1 MSNLKREDVDPQGTQ
16 EWIESLEDEIE
27 ERGFERTRHL
37 LEKLVDYAS
46 TRGAR
51 LPFNTNTPFVNT
63 ILTEQ
68 EPKFPGN
75 REIERKIKSLVR
87 WNAMAMVV
95 SANKKAPGIGGHIST
110 YASAATLYEVGFN
123 HFFKGPN
130 HPQGSDLV
138 YFQGHA
144 SPGIYARS
152 FLEGRLY
159 EEKMRGFRRE
169 LSPNGGLSSYPHPW
183 LMPDFWQFATVS
195 MGLGPLLAV
204 YQARFM
210 NYLIDRGLMEN
221 TGRKVWAFL
230 GDGEMDEPESL
241 GGLTLASRENLDNL
255 IFVVNCN
262 LQRLDGPVRG
272 NSKVIQELEGAF
284 RGAGWNVIKVIW
296 GSDFDP
302 LLEHKNGDLFLR
314 RAEEVVDG
322 DLLKYVVEGGSYLRE
337 HFYGKYP
344 ELLEMVAHINDED
357 LEKMRIGGHDPIKVF
372 AAYSE
377 AVKTKGKPTVILART
392 IKGYGLG
399 EAGEGRNITHQQK
412 KLNDEELLHFR
423 DRFNIPLSDSEA
435 STAQLYKPK
444 DKSDEITYIKNQR
457 KKLGGFLPQRRSQGP
472 DIKIPD
478 ISLFQELLEG
488 SGDREI
494 STTMAYVRMLTIL
507 TKDKNI
513 GKNIVPIIPDEART
527 FGMDP
532 LFRQLGIYAHG
543 GQLYDPVDSDQFLY
557 YKEAID
563 GQILE
568 EGINEAGAISS
579 FVAAG
584 TSYST
589 NGINM
594 IPFYIYYSMFGF
606 QRIWDF
612 IWAAGDM
619 RTRGFLVG
627 GTAGRTTLNGEGLQH
642 QDGHSHL
649 AAAATPNIRAY
660 DLAYG
665 YEIATVVHQGLK
677 DMYEKGK
684 DVIYY
689 LTVENENYVHPPI
702 KKGISEDIIKGLY
715 KIKATDKPIIRLL
728 GSGPLI
734 GETLA
739 AAKLL
744 KEDWGIEPGIWN
756 VTSFS
761 ELRRD
766 AEETERWNLINPDK
780 EPRQSHL
787 EIKLS
792 KHSVPTV
799 VSSDYVKMVSE
810 QIGPYVPGPYYALG
824 TDGFGRSDSR
834 ENLRHFFEVDRYY
847 IVLTA
852 LRALALN
859 GKLDMSKSDEAI
871 KKYNLNPEKP
881 SPITV

>member
-1 MSNLKREDVDPQGTQ
+1 MSNLKREDIDPQVTQ
-16 EWIESLEDEIE
+16 EWIESLENEIE
-27 ERGFERTRHL
+27 EYGFERTRRL
-37 LEKLVDYAS
+37 LEKLVDHAS
-46 TRGAR
+46 ACGV
-51 LPFNTNTPFVNT
+51 LPPFNTTTPFVNT
-63 ILTEQ
+63 INVNK
-68 EPKFPGN
+68 EPEFPGN
-75 REIERKIKSLVR
+75 RAIERKIKSLIR

-95 SANKKAPGIGGHIST
+95 SANKKSPGIGGHIST
-110 YASAATLYEVGFN
+110 YASAANLYEVGFN

-144 SPGIYARS
+144 SPGIYARAY
-152 FLEGRLY
+152 LEGRLS
-159 EEKMRGFRRE
+159 EEKINAFRRE

-210 NYLIDRGLMEN
+210 NYLIDRGLMKD

-241 GGLTLASRENLDNL
+241 GGLTLASRERLDNL

-272 NSKVIQELEGAF
+272 NSKVIQELEGSF

-296 GSDFDP
+296 GSDFDKI
-302 LLEHKNGDLFLR
+302 LEHENGDLFIR

-322 DLLKYVVEGGSYLRE
+322 DLLKYVVEGGSYLRK

-357 LEKMRIGGHDPIKVF
+357 LGKMRIGGHDPIKVF

-377 AVKTKGKPTVILART
+377 AVKTKEKPTVILART

-412 KLNDEELLHFR
+412 KLNDKELLHFR
-423 DRFNIPLSDSEA
+423 DRFDIPLSNSEA
-435 STAQLYKPK
+435 STAPFYKPD
-444 DKSDEITYIKNQR
+444 DKSDEIKYIKNKR
-457 KKLGGFLPQRRSQGP
+457 KNLGGFLPHRRRLGP
-472 DIKIPD
+472 TMKAPD
-478 ISLFQELLEG
+478 ISIFQELLDG
-488 SGDREI
+488 SSDREI
-494 STTMAYVRMLTIL
+494 STTMAFVRMLTIL
-507 TKDKNI
+507 TKDKMI
-513 GKNIVPIIPDEART
+513 GKNIVPIVPDEART

-543 GQLYDPVDSDQFLY
+543 GQVYEPVDSDQFLY
-557 YKEAID
+557 YKEASD

-594 IPFYIYYSMFGF
+594 IPFYVYYSMFGF

-612 IWAAGDM
+612 IWAASDM

-649 AAAATPNIRAY
+649 AAAATPNIKAY

-665 YEIATVVHQGLK
+665 YEIATVVHNGLK
-677 DMYEKGK
+677 DMYEKGL

-689 LTVENENYVHPPI
+689 LTVENENYIHPPI
-702 KKGISEDIIKGLY
+702 KDGINEDIIKGLY
-715 KIKATDKPIIRLL
+715 KIKTTNKPTIRLL
-728 GSGPLI
+728 GSGPLM

-739 AAKLL
+739 AAELL
-744 KEDWGIEPGIWN
+744 KKDWGIDPGIWN

-761 ELRRD
+761 ELRRN
-766 AEETERWNLINPDK
+766 AEETERWNLIHPDK
-780 EPRQSHL
+780 EPKKSHL

-799 VSSDYVKMVSE
+799 ASSDYVKMVSE

-824 TDGFGRSDSR
+824 TDGFGRSDTR

-852 LRALALN
+852 IRALALD
-859 GKLDMSKSDEAI
+859 GKLDMSKADEVM

-881 SPITV
+881 SPTTV

>member
-1 MSNLKREDVDPQGTQ
+1 MPNLKREDIDPQGTQ
-16 EWIESLEDEIE
+16 EWIESLQDEIE
-27 ERGFERTRHL
+27 EHGFERTRHL
-37 LEKLVDYAS
+37 LEKLVDFAS
-46 TRGAR
+46 ARGAR
-51 LPFNTNTPFVNT
+51 LPFNVNTPFVNT
-63 ILTEQ
+63 IISDQ
-68 EPKFPGN
+68 EPEFPGN
-75 REIERKIKSLVR
+75 RAAERKIKSIVR

-95 SANKKAPGIGGHIST
+95 NANKKSPGIGGHIST
-110 YASAATLYEVGFN
+110 YASAANLYEVGFN
-123 HFFKGPN
+123 HYFKGPN

-144 SPGIYARS
+144 SPGIYARAY
-152 FLEGRLY
+152 LEGRLN
-159 EEKMRGFRRE
+159 EEKLDAFRRE
-169 LSPNGGLSSYPHPW
+169 LSPKGGLSSYPHPW

-210 NYLIDRGLMEN
+210 NYLIDRGLMED

-241 GGLTLASRENLDNL
+241 SGLTLASREKLDNL
-255 IFVVNCN
+255 IFVINCN

-272 NSKVIQELEGAF
+272 NSNVIQELEGSF

-296 GSDFDP
+296 GSDFDQ
-302 LLEHKNGDLFLR
+302 LLEHENRDFFLR

-322 DLLKYVVEGGSYLRE
+322 DLLKYVVKGGSYLRE
-337 HFYGKYP
+337 HFYSKYP

-357 LEKMRIGGHDPIKVF
+357 LGKMRIGGHDPIKVF

-377 AVKTKGKPTVILART
+377 AVKTKGKPTVVLART

-399 EAGEGRNITHQQK
+399 AAGEGRNITHQQK
-412 KLNDEELLHFR
+412 KLNDEELLYFR
-423 DRFNIPLSDSEA
+423 DRFDIPLSDSEA
-435 STAQLYKPK
+435 STAPFYKP
-444 DKSDEITYIKNQR
+444 DNNSDEIKYIKNQR
-457 KKLGGFLPQRRSQGP
+457 KKLGGFLPNRRRQGP
-472 DIKIPD
+472 TIKIPN
-478 ISLFQELLEG
+478 ISLFQELLDG

-494 STTMAYVRMLTIL
+494 STTMACVRMLTIL
-507 TKDKNI
+507 TKDKTI

-532 LFRQLGIYAHG
+532 LFRQLGIYSHG
-543 GQLYDPVDSDQFLY
+543 GQVYDPVDSDQFLY
-557 YKEAID
+557 YKEASD

-589 NGINM
+589 NNINM
-594 IPFYIYYSMFGF
+594 IPFYVYYSMFGF

-619 RTRGFLVG
+619 RTKGFLVG

-649 AAAATPNIRAY
+649 AAAASPNIKAY

-665 YEIATVVHQGLK
+665 YEIATVVHSGLK
-677 DMYEKGK
+677 DMYEKGL

-689 LTVENENYVHPPI
+689 LTVENENYIHPPI
-702 KKGISEDIIKGLY
+702 KDGINEDIIKGLY
-715 KIKATDKPIIRLL
+715 KIKTTDKPTIRLL
-728 GSGPLI
+728 GSGPLM

-739 AAKLL
+739 AAELL
-744 KEDWGIEPGIWN
+744 KKDWGIDPGIWN

-761 ELRRD
+761 ELRRN
-766 AEETERWNLINPDK
+766 AEETERWNLIHPDK
-780 EPRQSHL
+780 KPKQSHL

-799 VSSDYVKMVSE
+799 ASSDYVKMVSE

-824 TDGFGRSDSR
+824 TDGFGRSDTR

-852 LRALALN
+852 IRALALD
-859 GKLDMSKSDEAI
+859 GKLDMSKADEVM

-881 SPITV
+881 SPTTV

>member
-1 MSNLKREDVDPQGTQ
+1 
-16 EWIESLEDEIE
+16 
-27 ERGFERTRHL
+27 
-37 LEKLVDYAS
+37 
-46 TRGAR
+46 
-51 LPFNTNTPFVNT
+51 
-63 ILTEQ
+63 
-68 EPKFPGN
+68 
-75 REIERKIKSLVR
+75 
-87 WNAMAMVV
+87 MAMVV
-95 SANKKAPGIGGHIST
+95 SANKKSPGIGGHIST
-110 YASAATLYEVGFN
+110 YASAANLYEVGFN

-130 HPQGSDLV
+130 HPKGSDLV

-152 FLEGRLY
+152 YLEGRLN
-159 EEKMRGFRRE
+159 EEKMHAFRRE

-210 NYLIDRGLMEN
+210 NYLIDRGLMED

-241 GGLTLASRENLDNL
+241 GGLTLASREKLDNL

-296 GSDFDP
+296 GSDFDQ
-302 LLEHKNGDLFLR
+302 LIEHKNGDLFLR

-412 KLNDEELLHFR
+412 KLNDEELLYFR
-423 DRFNIPLSDSEA
+423 DRFDIPLSDDET
-435 STAQLYKPK
+435 STAPLYKPN
-444 DKSDEITYIKNQR
+444 DKSDEIIYIKNQR
-457 KKLGGFLPQRRSQGP
+457 KRLGGFLPQRRRQGP
-472 DIKIPD
+472 AIKIPD

-557 YKEAID
+557 YKEAVD

-606 QRIWDF
+606 QRVWDF

-649 AAAATPNIRAY
+649 AAATTPSIRAY

-665 YEIATVVHQGLK
+665 YEIATVVHHGLK

-689 LTVENENYVHPPI
+689 LTVENENYIHPPI
-702 KKGISEDIIKGLY
+702 KDGVSEDIIKGLY
-715 KIKATDKPIIRLL
+715 KIKATDRPTIRLL
-728 GSGPLI
+728 GSGPLM

-739 AAKLL
+739 AAELL

-766 AEETERWNLINPDK
+766 AEETERWNLIHPDK

-787 EIKLS
+787 ETKLS
-792 KHSVPTV
+792 KHRVPTV

-810 QIGPYVPGPYYALG
+810 QIGPYVPGPYYSLG
-824 TDGFGRSDSR
+824 TDGYGRSDTR
-834 ENLRHFFEVDRYY
+834 ENLRHFFEIDRYY

-852 LRALALN
+852 IRALALD
-859 GKLDMSKSDEAI
+859 GKLDMSKVDEAM